1 MRRSAILSCLAVTV
15 ALSAAVSGPSR
26 AVSADAPAV
35 WPEVKLVAPQND
47 VTLVS
52 RGGVVQMN
60 PGTQVASLGAP
71 LELQVARTRYT
82 KPVEIDQILRT
93 ASGGTRERRLPSSL
107 LLNVPHGLPGFI
119 EMTIRDS
126 TGTTLATRS
135 MMFCPDAPDP
145 LRLTSSAP
153 ASSSYPPHVRRRPL
167 PPRTKEFTG
176 QTRLFNP
183 RRQAP
188 RPRPAPTGVQ
198 PAPIAPKL
206 ARSASDSVSDLCS
219 QINVHLPAFSK
230 AF

>member
-1 MRRSAILSCLAVTV
+1 
-15 ALSAAVSGPSR
+15 SAAVSGPSR
-26 AVSADAPAV
+26 AVSAYAPAV
-35 WPEVKLVAPQND
+35 CPEVKLVAPQND

-126 TGTTLATRS
+126 TGTTVATRS

-153 ASSSYPPHVRRRPL
+153 ASSSYPPH
-167 PPRTKEFTG
+167 
-176 QTRLFNP
+176 
-183 RRQAP
+183 
-188 RPRPAPTGVQ
+188 
-198 PAPIAPKL
+198 
-206 ARSASDSVSDLCS
+206 
-219 QINVHLPAFSK
+219 
-230 AF
+230 